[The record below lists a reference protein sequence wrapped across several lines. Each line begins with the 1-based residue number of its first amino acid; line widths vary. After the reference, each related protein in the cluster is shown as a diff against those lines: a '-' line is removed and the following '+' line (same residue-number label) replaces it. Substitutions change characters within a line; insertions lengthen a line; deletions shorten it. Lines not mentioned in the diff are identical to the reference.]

1 LITSILCPIL
11 YRCLEKVHDSQTY
24 IQQYVET
31 AAINLMIQQN
41 DRISRNL
48 LSGEAVYTTNNKY
61 AFETCSLS
69 CNNIKSIL
77 DGLNNKLIVN
87 YCDNFQSIDPLLEE
101 LKENILSSYKNSTK
115 NMELAQLL
123 FHDTD
128 LYSNKI
134 KVINK
139 SILPFILSNKEMD
152 SIMSLSFLKLSKD
165 DKDTSLEQYNNDFQY
180 NDIFKIKN
188 QIDSL
193 INDYNY
199 NEGLDYLKQ
208 VKDVLSELNRQ
219 LVVYLNLEEFTYDY
233 QIYRKK
239 SDFYT
244 LYKRQ
249 FILIHIGLLKTLF
262 NLFEVI
268 WLRSKYSTVILLYY
282 FIIKYNIF

>member
-1 LITSILCPIL
+1 
-11 YRCLEKVHDSQTY
+11 
-24 IQQYVET
+24 
-31 AAINLMIQQN
+31 
-41 DRISRNL
+41 
-48 LSGEAVYTTNNKY
+48 
-61 AFETCSLS
+61 
-69 CNNIKSIL
+69 
-77 DGLNNKLIVN
+77 
-87 YCDNFQSIDPLLEE
+87 
-101 LKENILSSYKNSTK
+101 
-115 NMELAQLL
+115 MELAQLL